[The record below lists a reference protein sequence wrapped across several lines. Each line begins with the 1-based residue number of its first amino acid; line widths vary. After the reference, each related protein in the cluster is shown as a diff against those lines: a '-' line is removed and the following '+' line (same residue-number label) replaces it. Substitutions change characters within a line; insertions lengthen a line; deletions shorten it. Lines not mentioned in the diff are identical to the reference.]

1 MKAINNW
8 NDIQAA
14 GSNERPGAGGYVCI
28 IRKVTDDPTKEQ
40 LRIEYDIAEGP
51 FKNYAADTAERSGWW
66 PLDTVKSYKAKAL
79 PFFKAFIDAIEATNA
94 GFKWYG
100 NFDERTLV
108 GKGVG
113 IVLREEEYYNRS
125 GQLKTRLKPYE
136 FMPVARIRCGDF
148 TVPERKTAEPPAQSG
163 GFTELTEEET
173 GELPF

>member
-79 PFFKAFIDAIEATNA
+79 PFFKAFIEAVEQTNSGYSWA
-94 GFKWYG
+94 WK
-100 NFDERTLV
+100 EQTLV

-113 IVLREEEYYNRS
+113 IVLREEEYYNKND
-125 GQLKTRLKPYE
+125 QLKTRLKPYE
-136 FMPVARIRCGDF
+136 FMPVARIRGGDF

-163 GFTELTEEET
+163 GFTELTEAET

>member
-28 IRKVTDDPTKEQ
+28 IRKVTDDPEKEQ

-79 PFFKAFIDAIEATNA
+79 PFFKAFTDAVEATNA
-94 GFKWYG
+94 GYKW

-136 FMPVARIRCGDF
+136 FMAVARIRGGDF
-148 TVPERKTAEPPAQSG
+148 TVPERKVADQAQQTTSP
-163 GFTELTEEET
+163 FTDL
-173 GELPF
+173 GEDDGTLPF